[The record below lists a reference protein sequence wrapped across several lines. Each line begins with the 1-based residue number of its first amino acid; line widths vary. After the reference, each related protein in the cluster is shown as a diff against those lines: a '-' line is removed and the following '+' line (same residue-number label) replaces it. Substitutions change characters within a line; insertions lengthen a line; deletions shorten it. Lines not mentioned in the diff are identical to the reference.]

1 MVRIERLGWA
11 LSLVSVAGCAGCA
24 TTHDGDELGPRSAT
38 RVSDRA
44 TTRTRTEGTALVQ
57 AARPGS
63 TAPQRDATPA
73 AVVPRAPTRDELAQ
87 YAWLGEEAHVRPLD
101 EAIPAP
107 EGFRRVELPG
117 GSFGAWLRRLPLRPA
132 GAPVRAYDGST
143 LHEGDDPRIAAVVEV
158 DVSPVDLQQ
167 CADSVI
173 RMHAEWKWASGAQSS
188 IGYHFL
194 SGDFASWPDYAAG
207 DRPKVDG
214 AHVRFSRAAKAS
226 DDHATFRKYLD
237 LVFTYASTISLAQR
251 ASSID
256 RAEVRPG
263 DFVVLPGGP
272 GHAILILDVA
282 DDGQGHRVAL
292 LGQGYMPAQD
302 FQVLHASRAEGNRGA
317 WFSLDGDGLDTP
329 FWPAPFPWSS
339 LRRMK

>member
-1 MVRIERLGWA
+1 MTRLERLAVA
-11 LSLVSVAGCAGCA
+11 LALVTLGTGCAS
-24 TTHDGDELGPRSAT
+24 TRDTDELGPRSAT
-38 RVSDRA
+38 RVEHA
-44 TTRTRTEGTALVQ
+44 THTSGHAVGTGVAESPPASGEAPPTIRRTVE
-57 AARPGS
+57 
-63 TAPQRDATPA
+63 
-73 AVVPRAPTRDELAQ
+73 PRAATSAELAS
-87 YAWLGEEAHVRPLD
+87 YAWLTEGALVRPLD
-101 EAIPAP
+101 EAIATPPGFERVTVPA
-107 EGFRRVELPG
+107 
-117 GSFGAWLRRLPLRPA
+117 GSFGAWLRKLPLRPA

-143 LHEGDDPRIAAVVEV
+143 LHEGDDPRITAVVEV

-173 RMHAEWKWASGAQSS
+173 RMHAEWKWASGDQSS

-214 AHVRFSRAAKAS
+214 SRVRFSRAAKAQS
-226 DDHATFRKYLD
+226 DHATFRKYLD

-251 ASSID
+251 ADAISSD
-256 RAEVRPG
+256 ELRPG

-272 GHAILILDVA
+272 GHAILVLDVA
-282 DDGQGHRVAL
+282 EDDAGHRVAL

-302 FQVLHASRAEGNRGA
+302 FQVLHASRANGNRGP

-339 LRRMK
+339 LRRMR